1 MNRLDKYTVSLSD
14 KHDIKLFASDDV
26 AIDRASVEEINEFE
40 KIFDVLETLNNV
52 GYLDNA
58 HIGRIAITPDFHRG
72 SAIPVGTVF
81 DAYGFTLPKAVG
93 KDIGCGMR
101 LLATDLSEENFNS
114 IQGLDSVLRHIFF
127 EGGRD
132 IALNAETREN
142 IFRNGIQA
150 FENGTGSGKG
160 YEMINKTDYLSDVM
174 HSHNLGCFRTD
185 NVLKDFHEFIHG
197 KGCGCTYDDQLGS
210 IGGSNHFV
218 EIQVVDEIYDKQL
231 AYQWGLKKGMCTI
244 MAHSGSVSI
253 GAMVGTKYM
262 DIARNI
268 YPKIIHPPNE
278 FYPLGMDKSLEYI
291 SAMKNAANFAF
302 ANRFFL
308 GLMALRGLNKSSGK
322 EINTK
327 LVHDAPHNLVWDYNG
342 GFLHRKGACPAL
354 GGDDIFPSGHPVIIP
369 GSMGSAS
376 YVCVGQGNVNSFCSC
391 PHGAGRIKP
400 RQGARHEPL
409 DMLKLRIVG
418 KVDPNKLP
426 EHIRKEY
433 WAGMAEEA
441 PSSYKDITPVM
452 DSSEGANLAKKVVR
466 LKPLLTIKG

>member
-1 MNRLDKYTVSLSD
+1 MRLNPYTCSLSD
-14 KHDIKLFASDDV
+14 KYDIKLFASEDV
-26 AIDRASVEEINEFE
+26 AIDRASVAEIEEFS
-40 KIFDVLETLNNV
+40 KIHDVLENLNAA

-101 LLATDLSEENFNS
+101 LLTTDLSEAAFNG
-114 IQGLDSVLRHIFF
+114 IERLDDTLRHIFF

-132 IALNAETREN
+132 IALDANTRDG
-142 IFRNGIQA
+142 IFRHGLHAFDGGIGA
-150 FENGTGSGKG
+150 GKG
-160 YEMINKTDYLSDVM
+160 YEMIGHTDYLRDVM
-174 HSHNLGCFRTD
+174 HAHNLGCFRTD
-185 NVLKDFHEFIHG
+185 NVMKEFHEFIHG
-197 KGCGCTYDDQLGS
+197 HGCGCTHDDQLGS

-218 EIQVVDEIYDKQL
+218 EIQIVDEIFDKQL

-262 DIARNI
+262 DMAKKL
-268 YPKIIHPPNE
+268 YPKIGHPPNE
-278 FYPLGMDKSLEYI
+278 FYPLDMKVSLEYI

-308 GLMALRGLNKSSGK
+308 GLMALRGLIQASGK
-322 EINTK
+322 EINAS

-342 GFLHRKGACPAL
+342 GYLHRKGACPAL
-354 GGDDIFPSGHPVIIP
+354 GGDDIFPNGHPVIIP

-376 YVCVGQGNVNSFCSC
+376 YVCVGQGNVQSFCSA

-418 KVDPNKLP
+418 KINPDNLP

-452 DSSEGANLAKKVVR
+452 DTTEGANLAQKVVR